1 MSKDLHSGRDNV
13 DAGRFLG
20 TEPDWPFPQ
29 GAALLDDL
37 AERGLIADSTDID
50 ALRSSMDAGPITLY
64 CGFDPTAD
72 SLHVGNLQALLLLR
86 RFQLA
91 GHTPIALVGGATGR
105 IGDPGGRDSER
116 PLLSDEEID
125 HNVEQI
131 RLQYQRFLDFSKP
144 AHLVDNREW
153 TGDLGLIDFLRDVGK
168 YSSVN
173 VMMARDSVK
182 NRLGRDGGL
191 SFTEFSYQLLQAHD
205 YRVLHERFGCVLQVA
220 GSDQWGNITAGTE
233 LIRKTRG
240 ETAHGL
246 TSPLLVDSEGRKFG
260 KSTGGGQL
268 WLDAEK
274 TSPYQL
280 FQYFMHTTDDMI
292 EISLLRLTLLSV
304 EECREIAA
312 QHAKNPGAR
321 LGQRRL
327 AHELLKIVHG
337 EESAELA
344 AQATDLLFGG
354 GDATPT
360 DDVWSILVA
369 EVPHIAIAGDDDDDL
384 AGIAVRGGLVKSK
397 GEVRRNPQGLRL
409 DGQQI
414 DPTQRLAETDFRAG
428 EFALMRWGKAKYLVI
443 QRN

>member
-1 MSKDLHSGRDNV
+1 M
-13 DAGRFLG
+13 
-20 TEPDWPFPQ
+20 E
-29 GAALLDDL
+29 
-37 AERGLIADSTDID
+37 
-50 ALRSSMDAGPITLY
+50 
-64 CGFDPTAD
+64 
-72 SLHVGNLQALLLLR
+72 
-86 RFQLA
+86 
-91 GHTPIALVGGATGR
+91 
-105 IGDPGGRDSER
+105 
-116 PLLSDEEID
+116 
-125 HNVEQI
+125 
-131 RLQYQRFLDFSKP
+131 
-144 AHLVDNREW
+144 
-153 TGDLGLIDFLRDVGK
+153 
-168 YSSVN
+168 
-173 VMMARDSVK
+173 
-182 NRLGRDGGL
+182 
-191 SFTEFSYQLLQAHD
+191 
-205 YRVLHERFGCVLQVA
+205 
-220 GSDQWGNITAGTE
+220 
-233 LIRKTRG
+233 
-240 ETAHGL
+240 
-246 TSPLLVDSEGRKFG
+246 
-260 KSTGGGQL
+260 
-268 WLDAEK
+268 
-274 TSPYQL
+274 L

-292 EISLLRLTLLSV
+292 EISLSRLTLLSV

-369 EVPHIAIAGDDDDDL
+369 EVPHIAIDGDDDDDL